1 ATQGVFIRFV
11 QYLCVLFR
19 QPKELWGKS
28 CYPIRVALFYSAPKV
43 AHYVVF
49 ACTRCDAQNTP
60 PVRLKLRLLP
70 TLSLT
75 SSLRLAL
82 LLPLRSSLLRRCS
95 SSLRPS
101 PWRSRSA
108 CCFLSASLFFS
119 SWRSRSSDSISFCS
133 ARRRHSACSA
143 CCCLSASRSSSS

>member
-1 ATQGVFIRFV
+1 MGARVSTKSTTPTATQGVFIRFV

-28 CYPIRVALFYSAPKV
+28 CYPIRVTLFYSAPKIP
-43 AHYVVF
+43 HYVVF

-60 PVRLKLRLLP
+60 PVRLKLRLLL

-82 LLPLRSSLLRRCS
+82 LLVSTLFSFSSFFCLAQPFSLLLSQR
-95 SSLRPS
+95 L
-101 PWRSRSA
+101 A
-108 CCFLSASLFFS
+108 FLLFLAQPLL
-119 SWRSRSSDSISFCS
+119 SFY
-133 ARRRHSACSA
+133 
-143 CCCLSASRSSSS
+143 